1 MSRDLTGS
9 EQKPWDSFYART
21 MHLPSPHLTKSFI
34 ELLPARARVLDFGA
48 GSGAWTAAF
57 LRDRPELMIDAL
69 DMNIDQA
76 KALPENFNGQKL
88 QLRFQEYQG
97 VPNSYDAIWARS
109 VLFFLPPRER
119 DVCFHEL
126 AKSLPSNGI
135 LSFTM
140 VDDSKNASLAK
151 FHGMSEPSILK
162 MLDKEGLEL
171 VSISRITPP
180 YGPTRIIVPTFD
192 ISARKK

>member
-21 MHLPSPHLTKSFI
+21 MHLPSPQLTKDFI
-34 ELLPARARVLDFGA
+34 ELLPTQARVLDFGA

-57 LRDRPELMIDAL
+57 LRDRPDLLIDAL

-76 KALPENFNGQKL
+76 KALPEKFYGQKIP
-88 QLRFQEYQG
+88 LRFQEYQG
-97 VPNSYDAIWARS
+97 TPASYDAIWARS
-109 VLFFLPPRER
+109 VLFFMPPKER
-119 DVCFHEL
+119 DDCFHEL
-126 AKSLPSNGI
+126 AKSLPANGL

-140 VDDSKNASLAK
+140 VDDGENSKLAK
-151 FHGMSEPSILK
+151 FHGMSEASILK
-162 MLDKEGLEL
+162 MLDKEGLEI
-171 VSISRITPP
+171 VSLARSAPP
-180 YGPTRIIVPTFD
+180 YGERRIVIPTFD

>member
-1 MSRDLTGS
+1 MSRDVPGGT
-9 EQKPWDSFYART
+9 QKPWDNFYART
-21 MHLPSPHLTKSFI
+21 MHLPSPQLTKNFI
-34 ELLPARARVLDFGA
+34 DQLPAHARVLDFGA

-57 LRDRPELMIDAL
+57 LRDRPDLTIDAL

-76 KALPENFNGQKL
+76 MALPEKLNGQKL
-88 QLRFQEYQG
+88 QLCFQEYKG
-97 VPNSYDAIWARS
+97 IPDTYDAIWARS
-109 VLFFLPPRER
+109 ALFFLHPRER
-119 DVCFHEL
+119 DDCFHEL
-126 AKSLPSNGI
+126 AKSLPSKGL

-140 VDDSKNASLAK
+140 VDDVEKATLAK
-151 FHGMSEPSILK
+151 FHGMSEPAILT